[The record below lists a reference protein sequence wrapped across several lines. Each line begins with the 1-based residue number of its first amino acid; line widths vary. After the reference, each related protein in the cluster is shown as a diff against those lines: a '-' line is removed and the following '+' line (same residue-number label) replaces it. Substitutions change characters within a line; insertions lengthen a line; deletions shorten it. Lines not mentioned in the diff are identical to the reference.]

1 MGLIGSFGEVIFE
14 VSSERIRT
22 IHDFSRSAS
31 ARWENH
37 NIILRKPTS
46 EFIGPEL
53 DTISFSMRFDAAWGV
68 NPKEEMDKL
77 LIMCREGRAEP
88 LIIGGF
94 ALGVYRWKITS
105 VRQNWLRFDG
115 RGRVIL
121 GVADVT
127 MEEYAR

>member
-1 MGLIGSFGEVIFE
+1 MGLIGSFGDVIFE

-22 IHDFSRSAS
+22 INDFSRSAS
-31 ARWENH
+31 TRWAAHE
-37 NIILRKPTS
+37 IIGDKPTS
-46 EFIGPEL
+46 EFLGPNL
-53 DTISFSMRFDAAWGV
+53 DTINFQMRFDAMFGV

-94 ALGVYRWKITS
+94 ALGVYRWVCTS
-105 VRQNWLRFDG
+105 VRQDWQRFDG
-115 RGRVIL
+115 HGRVIV

-127 MEEYAR
+127 LEEYAR